1 MNKKVL
7 LITVSAAFLASPSF
21 LSFLKKMDN
30 DLISAKNN

>member
-1 MNKKVL
+1 MNKKIL
-7 LITVSAAFLASPSF
+7 LIAVSAAFFASPSF